1 MRSGNARGVVRF
13 PGKEIG
19 KPMTLDELLGKYE
32 PALAAAFR
40 QAIEDIKS
48 GIVLRVVV
56 DRLECQARCVG

>member
-1 MRSGNARGVVRF
+1 
-13 PGKEIG
+13 
-19 KPMTLDELLGKYE
+19 MTLDELLGKYE